1 MIEVFLVLQNYVCG
15 CTEIGGIAN
24 AVSVPWSKVI
34 SNAEEPQAEI
44 SGGDEDERVPL

>member
-1 MIEVFLVLQNYVCG
+1 MFLGLPNNICS
-15 CTEIGGIAN
+15 CTEIGDVEN
-24 AVSVPWSKVI
+24 AVSLPGFKVI